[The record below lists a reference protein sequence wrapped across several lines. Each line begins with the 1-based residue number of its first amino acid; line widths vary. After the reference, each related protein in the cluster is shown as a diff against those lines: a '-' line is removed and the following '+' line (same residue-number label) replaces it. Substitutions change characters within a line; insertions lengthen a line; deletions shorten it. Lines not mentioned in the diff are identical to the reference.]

1 MRKAVRM
8 SCFHA
13 IWCSALPLAR
23 ASREE
28 PLQHASK
35 AVHLQLAVFVTQ
47 GIVDLEVDI
56 LFELQK
62 LVFQPK
68 KGHGKQ
74 NMLPLWTCLWL
85 LILTYRRTLSGRP
98 AHTSSSTVSER
109 TFDLAK
115 HMYDMLVSIYSGLF
129 RPSSPMCLN
138 WLNQE
143 IFELFGQ
150 DYRITH
156 AMGTLKTEF
165 DFICELLPD
174 FVTSLQISWLTEAE
188 TDKNDTDSQV
198 FQQPHD
204 ALLRSLVLENER
216 KLSRKGRGAPESP
229 SGCWSKPHY
238 ITPLSGLSNS

>member
-1 MRKAVRM
+1 LIRKAVRL

-28 PLQHASK
+28 SLEHASK
-35 AVHLQLAVFVTQ
+35 AVHVQLAVLVTQ
-47 GIVDLEVDI
+47 GIVDLEVEI
-56 LFELQK
+56 LSELQK

-85 LILTYRRTLSGRP
+85 LILTYRRTLRGRP
-98 AHTSSSTVSER
+98 AYTSSSTASKSA
-109 TFDLAK
+109 FDLANY
-115 HMYDMLVSIYSGLF
+115 MYDMLVSIYSGLF

-138 WLNQE
+138 WLKHE

-156 AMGTLKTEF
+156 TMGTLKTEF
-165 DFICELLPD
+165 DFICE
-174 FVTSLQISWLTEAE
+174 FYSRSLQLVVIHELTGLT
-188 TDKNDTDSQV
+188 TDKDDKVSQV

-216 KLSRKGRGAPESP
+216 KLNRAFRPA
-229 SGCWSKPHY
+229 
-238 ITPLSGLSNS
+238 